1 MNRKVTFVV
10 LVGGGSRPQ
19 PPSPQ
24 SEPGVAALT
33 ILRRPLLVSGCE
45 SAKRNC

>member
-10 LVGGGSRPQ
+10 LVGSGSRPTAPQ
-19 PPSPQ
+19 PTVGA
-24 SEPGVAALT
+24 GVAALT